1 MTENDIDK
9 MSISEKKTYYDG
21 KVKEAQ
27 LEALNLKN
35 KIAQGEYIA
44 KEEIVAELQR
54 FLVVL
59 KKSMTSFSRK
69 IAADLSH
76 IVDSTEA
83 RRMGKLISDTTANV
97 LEQLSIDGV
106 YEAKGIKN
114 KD

>member
-1 MTENDIDK
+1 
-9 MSISEKKTYYDG
+9 
-21 KVKEAQ
+21 
-27 LEALNLKN
+27 
-35 KIAQGEYIA
+35 
-44 KEEIVAELQR
+44 
-54 FLVVL
+54 
-59 KKSMTSFSRK
+59 MTSFSRK

-114 KD
+114 KS